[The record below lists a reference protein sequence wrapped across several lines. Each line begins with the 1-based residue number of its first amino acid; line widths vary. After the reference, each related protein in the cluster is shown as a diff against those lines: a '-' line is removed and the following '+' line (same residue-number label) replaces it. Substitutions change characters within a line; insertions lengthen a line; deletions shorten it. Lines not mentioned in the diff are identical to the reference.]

1 MALDTWLIEL
11 AMGVGKLF
19 LNPLL
24 YWSVIL
30 LLLAS
35 TRRIKQ
41 ERSQFGLKVF
51 DVFSE
56 AKNTW
61 SVSLIGGILL
71 SLAAVG
77 GGIVFSYP
85 VLLLVSAMMILLS
98 ISGRFTLL
106 SAAYTFGFSYLILL
120 IAPPLIAEYT
130 DLAWTM
136 DLQSLNFTGLAL
148 LLSAFLLIEALLF
161 LRITSRATYPEL
173 VKGNRGKWVGRH
185 RLKKMAVIPF
195 FTLVPSGIIEPFAD
209 WWPVLH
215 IQGESFGLILLPL
228 LTGLEQVVK
237 GTKPVHAAKRIGRSV
252 LILAFLTLGL
262 AIGSYFEP
270 FLSLAAFGVALIGR
284 EWISFR
290 FREMDKQEQPFF
302 HPSEKGLLI
311 LGIIPGTP
319 ADQLGM
325 LVGET
330 IERANGQQIRNE
342 QEFYSALQ
350 RNSAFCKLEVRDE
363 RGEIRFLQ
371 RAMYQGDPHEL
382 GILFAKE
389 EYRLRNQEKSG

>member
-1 MALDTWLIEL
+1 MDAWLIEL
-11 AMGVGKLF
+11 AKGIGKLF

-41 ERSQFGLKVF
+41 ERSQFGLKIF
-51 DVFSE
+51 DAFSE
-56 AKNTW
+56 AKHTW
-61 SVSLIGGILL
+61 PVSLIGGILL
-71 SLAAVG
+71 SIAFVG
-77 GGIVFSYP
+77 GGVVLSYP
-85 VLLLVSAMMILLS
+85 VIMLLSAMMVLLS

-120 IAPPLIAEYT
+120 IAPPMIAEYT
-130 DLAWTM
+130 DFPLTT
-136 DLQSLNFTGLAL
+136 DLQSLNFTGLVLLLAAFLLMEAL
-148 LLSAFLLIEALLF
+148 LL
-161 LRITSRATYPEL
+161 LRSTSRETYPEL

-185 RLKKMAVIPF
+185 RLKKLTVIPF
-195 FTLVPSGIIEPFAD
+195 FTLVPSGMIEPFAD
-209 WWPVLH
+209 WWPFLH
-215 IQGESFGLILLPL
+215 IQGESFGLVLLPL
-228 LTGLEQVVK
+228 MTGFEQVVK
-237 GTKPVHAAKRIGRSV
+237 GTNPVYAAKRIGRSV
-252 LILAFLTLGL
+252 LILALFTFGL
-262 AIGSYFEP
+262 AIGSYFLP
-270 FLSLAAFGVALIGR
+270 LLSLAAFGVALVGR

-290 FREMDKQEQPFF
+290 FREKDKQEQPFF

-319 ADQLGM
+319 ADRLGM
-325 LVGET
+325 LVGER
-330 IERANGQQIRNE
+330 IERVNGQQISNE

-389 EYRLRNQEKSG
+389 EYRLRKQEKSG

>member
-1 MALDTWLIEL
+1 MAMDAWLIEL
-11 AMGVGKLF
+11 AKGIGKLF

-41 ERSQFGLKVF
+41 ERSQFGLKIF
-51 DVFSE
+51 DAFSE
-56 AKNTW
+56 AKHTW
-61 SVSLIGGILL
+61 PVSLIGGILL
-71 SLAAVG
+71 SIAFVG
-77 GGIVFSYP
+77 GGVVLSYP
-85 VLLLVSAMMILLS
+85 VIMLLSAMMVLLS

-120 IAPPLIAEYT
+120 IAPPMIAEYT
-130 DLAWTM
+130 DFPLTT
-136 DLQSLNFTGLAL
+136 DLQSLNFTGLVLLLAAFLLMEAL
-148 LLSAFLLIEALLF
+148 LL
-161 LRITSRATYPEL
+161 LRSTSRETYPEL

-185 RLKKMAVIPF
+185 RLKKLTVIPF
-195 FTLVPSGIIEPFAD
+195 FTLVPSGMIEPFAD
-209 WWPVLH
+209 WWPFLH
-215 IQGESFGLILLPL
+215 IQGESFGLVLLPL
-228 LTGLEQVVK
+228 MTGFEQVVK
-237 GTKPVHAAKRIGRSV
+237 GTNPVYAAKRIGRSV
-252 LILAFLTLGL
+252 LILALFTFGL
-262 AIGSYFEP
+262 AIGSYFLP
-270 FLSLAAFGVALIGR
+270 LLSLAAFGVALVGR

-290 FREMDKQEQPFF
+290 FREKDKQEQPFF

-319 ADQLGM
+319 ADRLGM
-325 LVGET
+325 LVGER
-330 IERANGQQIRNE
+330 IERVNGQQISNE

-389 EYRLRNQEKSG
+389 EYRLRKQEKSG

>member
-1 MALDTWLIEL
+1 MDAWLIEL
-11 AMGVGKLF
+11 AKGFGKLF

-41 ERSQFGLKVF
+41 ERSQFGLKIF
-51 DVFSE
+51 DAFSE
-56 AKNTW
+56 AKHTW
-61 SVSLIGGILL
+61 PVSLIGGILL
-71 SLAAVG
+71 SIAFVG
-77 GGIVFSYP
+77 GGVVLSYP
-85 VLLLVSAMMILLS
+85 VIMLLSAMMVLLS

-120 IAPPLIAEYT
+120 IAPPMIAEYT
-130 DLAWTM
+130 DFPLTT
-136 DLQSLNFTGLAL
+136 DLQSLNFTGLVLLLAAFLLMEAL
-148 LLSAFLLIEALLF
+148 LL
-161 LRITSRATYPEL
+161 LRSTSRETYPEL

-185 RLKKMAVIPF
+185 RLKKLTVIPF
-195 FTLVPSGIIEPFAD
+195 FTLVPSGMIEPFAD
-209 WWPVLH
+209 WWPFLH
-215 IQGESFGLILLPL
+215 IQGESFGLVLLPL
-228 LTGLEQVVK
+228 MTGFEQVVK
-237 GTKPVHAAKRIGRSV
+237 GTNPVYAAKRIGRSV
-252 LILAFLTLGL
+252 LILALFTFGL
-262 AIGSYFEP
+262 AIGSYFLP
-270 FLSLAAFGVALIGR
+270 LLSLAAFGVALVGR

-290 FREMDKQEQPFF
+290 FREKDKQEQPFF

-319 ADQLGM
+319 ADRLGM
-325 LVGET
+325 LVGER
-330 IERANGQQIRNE
+330 IERVNGQQISNE

-389 EYRLRNQEKSG
+389 EYRLRKQEKSG

>member
-1 MALDTWLIEL
+1 MDAWLIEL
-11 AMGVGKLF
+11 AKGIGKLF

-41 ERSQFGLKVF
+41 ERSQFGLKIF
-51 DVFSE
+51 DAFSE
-56 AKNTW
+56 AKHTW
-61 SVSLIGGILL
+61 PVSLIGGILL
-71 SLAAVG
+71 SIAFVG
-77 GGIVFSYP
+77 GGVVLSYP
-85 VLLLVSAMMILLS
+85 VIMLLSAMMVLLS

-120 IAPPLIAEYT
+120 IAPPMIAEYT
-130 DLAWTM
+130 DFPLTT
-136 DLQSLNFTGLAL
+136 DLQSLNFPGLVLLLAAFLLMEAL
-148 LLSAFLLIEALLF
+148 LL
-161 LRITSRATYPEL
+161 LRSTSRETYPEL

-185 RLKKMAVIPF
+185 RLKKLTVIPF
-195 FTLVPSGIIEPFAD
+195 FTLVPSGMIEPFAD
-209 WWPVLH
+209 WWPFLH
-215 IQGESFGLILLPL
+215 IQGESFGLVLLPL
-228 LTGLEQVVK
+228 MTGFEQVVK
-237 GTKPVHAAKRIGRSV
+237 GTNPVYAAKRIGRSV
-252 LILAFLTLGL
+252 LILALFTFGL
-262 AIGSYFEP
+262 AIGSYFLP
-270 FLSLAAFGVALIGR
+270 LLSLAAFGVALVGR

-290 FREMDKQEQPFF
+290 FREKDKQEQPFF

-319 ADQLGM
+319 ADRLGM
-325 LVGET
+325 LVGER
-330 IERANGQQIRNE
+330 IERVNGQQISNE

-389 EYRLRNQEKSG
+389 EYRLRKQEKSG

>member
-1 MALDTWLIEL
+1 MAMDAWLIEL
-11 AMGVGKLF
+11 AKGIGKLF

-41 ERSQFGLKVF
+41 ERSQFGLKIF
-51 DVFSE
+51 DAFSE
-56 AKNTW
+56 AKHTW
-61 SVSLIGGILL
+61 PVSLIGGILL
-71 SLAAVG
+71 SIAFVG
-77 GGIVFSYP
+77 GGVVLSYP
-85 VLLLVSAMMILLS
+85 VIMLLSAMMVLLS

-120 IAPPLIAEYT
+120 IAPPMIAEYT
-130 DLAWTM
+130 DFPLTT
-136 DLQSLNFTGLAL
+136 DLQSLNFPGLVLLLAAFLLMEAL
-148 LLSAFLLIEALLF
+148 LL
-161 LRITSRATYPEL
+161 LRSTSRETYPEL

-185 RLKKMAVIPF
+185 RLKKLTVIPF
-195 FTLVPSGIIEPFAD
+195 FTLVPSGMIEPFAD
-209 WWPVLH
+209 WWPFLH
-215 IQGESFGLILLPL
+215 IQGESFGLVLLPL
-228 LTGLEQVVK
+228 MTGFEQVVK
-237 GTKPVHAAKRIGRSV
+237 GTNPVYAAKRIGRSV
-252 LILAFLTLGL
+252 LILALFTFGL
-262 AIGSYFEP
+262 AIGSYFLP
-270 FLSLAAFGVALIGR
+270 LLSLAAFGVALVGR

-290 FREMDKQEQPFF
+290 FREKDKQEQPFF

-319 ADQLGM
+319 ADRLGM
-325 LVGET
+325 LVGER
-330 IERANGQQIRNE
+330 IERVNGQQISNE

-389 EYRLRNQEKSG
+389 EYRLRKQEKSG